1 MFIGEINEYIC
12 YFSGTAEFL
21 NLSFGYF
28 GSRKIISSK
37 SVLDCS
43 NSPTYDEGST
53 SNCKDC
59 GDLKSQLE
67 TVVTALVIIIGAVLG
82 ICVVGFVGIIKF
94 MVLPG
99 CKRSS
104 QVDHCNNR
112 DIDDYHNDSICP
124 NENNQAFISQ
134 KTCSTTSS
142 EGQSQSPD
150 TSDFKSSALGNSVRV
165 EIHGETIPPPTG
177 SLVSAKARNGDLKQ
191 KHKPSKGMPIGQEI
205 HPEEVD
211 KSNIRLAFICSTE
224 SPSSPGSPARELS
237 PKTDKTSSKSGSE
250 SLWNN
255 QLSKQVSKIPPEKKT
270 AIQKMKA
277 SKQTPES
284 SDFEGTLQKGVRVTL
299 RLTSNAISDQT
310 SVSATSSY
318 SDESKDRKQKKTV
331 SEGTQHNKRK
341 RKGTERLKST
351 ASLPL
356 LSDSTESPSSMEPLG
371 QETFC

>member
-1 MFIGEINEYIC
+1 M
-12 YFSGTAEFL
+12 
-21 NLSFGYF
+21 
-28 GSRKIISSK
+28 
-37 SVLDCS
+37 
-43 NSPTYDEGST
+43 
-53 SNCKDC
+53 
-59 GDLKSQLE
+59 
-67 TVVTALVIIIGAVLG
+67 
-82 ICVVGFVGIIKF
+82 
-94 MVLPG
+94 
-99 CKRSS
+99 
-104 QVDHCNNR
+104 QVDHR
-112 DIDDYHNDSICP
+112 TKTDIDDYHNDSISSQ
-124 NENNQAFISQ
+124 ENSQTFNSQ
-134 KTCSTTSS
+134 KTCSTVSS

-150 TSDFKSSALGNSVRV
+150 TSDFKGGALGNSVRV
-165 EIHGETIPPPTG
+165 EIHGETIPHPTG

-191 KHKPSKGMPIGQEI
+191 KHKPSKGIPIGQEI
-205 HPEEVD
+205 HVHPEEID
-211 KSNIRLAFICSTE
+211 KSNIRLAFICSTD
-224 SPSSPGSPARELS
+224 SPSSLGSPAGESS

-255 QLSKQVSKIPPEKKT
+255 QLSKQVSKISQGKT
-270 AIQKMKA
+270 AIQKVKA

-318 SDESKDRKQKKTV
+318 SDESKDRKQKKTM

-341 RKGTERLKST
+341 RKGTKRSKST